1 MDLQSVFTG
10 KQSVSSCLLTFFW
23 AHIDSKPWQTM
34 AFVKSEPTF
43 HHTHVKEPATQQ
55 RNCKEG
61 DTSTLDATV
70 MFYVLTETEQCAG
83 VGQISIY
90 TTRQIH
96 CMMLDEVSNASASLL
111 LLLQDC
117 DVKISVLC
125 FIMCSSR

>member
-1 MDLQSVFTG
+1 
-10 KQSVSSCLLTFFW
+10 
-23 AHIDSKPWQTM
+23 M
-34 AFVKSEPTF
+34 AFVRSEPSF
-43 HHTHVKEPATQQ
+43 HHTHVKEPTTQQ
-55 RNCKEG
+55 RNHKEG

-70 MFYVLTETEQCAG
+70 MFYELTETEQRAG
-83 VGQISIY
+83 VCQISIH

-96 CMMLDEVSNASASLL
+96 CMMLDEVPNASASLF